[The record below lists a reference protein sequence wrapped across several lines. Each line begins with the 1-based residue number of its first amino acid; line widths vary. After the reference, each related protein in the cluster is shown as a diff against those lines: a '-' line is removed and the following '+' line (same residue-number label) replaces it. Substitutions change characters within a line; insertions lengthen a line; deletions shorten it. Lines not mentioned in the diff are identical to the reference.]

1 MLIALARQDLAK
13 RLGTL
18 LVDGRVVHVRENRP
32 EGPELDRKRTTD
44 QWYG

>member
-18 LVDGRVVHVRENRP
+18 LIYGRGAHVRENRP
-32 EGPELDRKRTTD
+32 KGVELDRKRTTD
-44 QWYG
+44 YWYG